1 MVNPKRMTRS
11 HSTSPSRPP
20 KKVRTSKSASQSNT
34 VNSSGNKTNL
44 KSISSKKKTR
54 TRQVQL
60 MCVGT
65 KTFRI
70 NKSILREIRRLQIST
85 KLLIPRLPFS
95 RLIREVLANYG
106 QQDFLIQRLA
116 LDALQEAS
124 EAYVSQYFEDGYAC
138 CLHARR
144 STLIPRDM
152 ALVAF
157 LRRSYND

>member
-1 MVNPKRMTRS
+1 MVNLKRRTRS
-11 HSTSPSRPP
+11 QSKSPSRTL
-20 KKVRTSKSASQSNT
+20 KKVRTSKSVSQSNT
-34 VNSSGNKTNL
+34 LNNSGNKTIS
-44 KSISSKKKTR
+44 KSIKSRKNTR

-70 NKSILREIRRLQIST
+70 NKSILREIRQLQTST
-85 KLLIPRLPFS
+85 KLLIPRLSFS
-95 RLIREVLANYG
+95 RLIREILANFG
-106 QQDFLIQRLA
+106 QDFLIQRLA

-152 ALVAF
+152 ALVEF
-157 LRRSYND
+157 LRRSYNN